1 MTQYVEPLRRLLV
14 AAPSRLTG
22 LLLAALLAGSA
33 TVAAFVLWSQG
44 GRLLTSLDWTL
55 YDSWAARVTNSSP
68 SPLVIVTVD
77 DPPAA
82 GRTASV
88 WDRAMAARVISA
100 LTQADAAAIGF
111 DEYLTG
117 PSGPEHGGASS
128 DALLLSA
135 IAESE
140 RVVVPVPLLAYGP
153 GAEVSRAA
161 APISFG
167 GRHRSWWPADAASN
181 GLLQATPIAPLLPS
195 VMESAAAV
203 THQVA
208 TPDVDGQIRRLP
220 LAVRIS
226 EGLVPAFG
234 LSLFLRSRGMSADQ
248 LEFQPGCHLG
258 RRTSATGSDSREPLT
273 IPVDA
278 RGDLLVPT
286 LSDSTPAPPTL
297 GLSTLVQAVQQKEH
311 ERIRSWV
318 EQRIVLLPPTLASQ
332 TGAPQ
337 QAPALQ
343 QAGLIR
349 ALAHQQWATTLR
361 KGWTLLLAWALAT
374 VVVWCGLTWRNWLG
388 VACVGFTVAA
398 LLALAW
404 LGLLWFRV
412 TVPLALPL
420 STIVLAGL
428 GTLLWNHAAA
438 AARLGALEG
447 DVLRVQGELAAV
459 REALVYQESTV
470 EQLEEDLDS
479 ARTAGVRATNREQT
493 LAASA
498 ADVQRELE
506 AARAREEDTR
516 RRLATLEQELT
527 GLRAVS
533 APQGPLPEAELE
545 TLRSECERF
554 GIVTREPGLLRTFRD
569 LKKGASSTLP
579 VLILGESGTGKEL
592 FARAVHQL
600 SPRQAQPFIAVNMA
614 AVSPELFE
622 SELFGHVRG
631 AFTGAHQDRAGYF
644 ELAARGTIFLD
655 EIGDLRPEHQAKLL
669 RVLQEKSF
677 YRVGASRPTTV
688 DVRVVAATNKDLQR
702 GIAEGWFREDLYA
715 RLKGLL
721 VTLPPLRERREDLPV
736 LAEHFVRQAA
746 QRLGRSFPSVTEDV
760 LAALRRYPWPHNLR
774 ELSQCL
780 EQAVT
785 LAEGAM
791 LTAADLRL
799 HGTAQIALGVGG
811 ALASTSGVV
820 DLAGDQA
827 VLACLRQQGFDMQAT
842 ARALGWDRSTVT
854 QRLKGLCF
862 QTLVETQ
869 GDRAKAALQLA
880 QDPALVR
887 TVELKLME
895 YVDHLLS
902 VVSAYRTQAD
912 AIAACRKRFKNLPD
926 RHFKAVET
934 LIVRRFQQLPPTGS
948 SQSRSS

>member
-1 MTQYVEPLRRLLV
+1 
-14 AAPSRLTG
+14 
-22 LLLAALLAGSA
+22 
-33 TVAAFVLWSQG
+33 
-44 GRLLTSLDWTL
+44 
-55 YDSWAARVTNSSP
+55 
-68 SPLVIVTVD
+68 
-77 DPPAA
+77 
-82 GRTASV
+82 
-88 WDRAMAARVISA
+88 MAARVISA
-100 LTQADAAAIGF
+100 LTQADADAIGL
-111 DEYLTG
+111 DEYLTT
-117 PSGPEHGGASS
+117 PSAPEHGGASS

-135 IAESE
+135 MADSE
-140 RVVVPVPLLAYGP
+140 RVVVPAPLLAYGP
-153 GAEVSRAA
+153 SAEISRAA
-161 APISFG
+161 APISLG
-167 GRHRSWWPADAASN
+167 GRHRSWWPAEAASTEF
-181 GLLQATPIAPLLPS
+181 LQATPVAPLLPS

-203 THQVA
+203 TQQVA
-208 TPDVDGQIRRLP
+208 TPDVDGQLRRLP
-220 LAVRIS
+220 LTVRIS

-234 LSLFLRSRGMSADQ
+234 LSLFLRSRGISADQ
-248 LEFQPGCHLG
+248 VEFRPGHHLFG
-258 RRTSATGSDSREPLT
+258 RRASASGGDPGGQLSIPLD
-273 IPVDA
+273 V
-278 RGDLLVPT
+278 RGDLLVPA
-286 LSDSTPAPPTL
+286 LHRITPVPTAL
-297 GLSTLVQAVQQKEH
+297 GLNALVQAVQQKEH

-318 EQRIVLLPPTLASQ
+318 EHRIVLLPPTVASQ

-337 QAPALQ
+337 QAEAGQ
-343 QAGLIR
+343 QAALIR
-349 ALAHQQWATTLR
+349 ALAHQRWVTTLHM
-361 KGWTLLLAWALAT
+361 GWTLLLAWTLAT
-374 VVVWCGLTWRNWLG
+374 VGVWCGVTWRNWLG
-388 VACVGFTVAA
+388 VGCAGMTVTIF
-398 LLALAW
+398 LALVW

-420 STIVLAGL
+420 TAMLFAGFA
-428 GTLLWNHAAA
+428 TLLWNHAAA

-470 EQLEEDLDS
+470 EQLEEDLDAARS
-479 ARTAGVRATNREQT
+479 AGARATNREQT

-498 ADVQRELE
+498 ADVQRELDE
-506 AARAREEDTR
+506 ARAREEDTR

-545 TLRSECERF
+545 SLRSECERF

-600 SPRQAQPFIAVNMA
+600 SPRQALPFIAVNMA

-677 YRVGASRPTTV
+677 YRVGASRPTTI

-736 LAEHFVRQAA
+736 LAQHFVQHAA
-746 QRLGRSFPSVTEDV
+746 QRLTRPTPSVTEDL
-760 LAALRRYPWPHNLR
+760 LATLRRYPWPHNLR

-785 LAEGAM
+785 LADGAI

-799 HGTAQIALGVGG
+799 LSVAHQFALGAGG
-811 ALASTSGVV
+811 ASASAVV

-842 ARALGWDRSTVT
+842 ARTLGWDRSTVT

-895 YVDHLLS
+895 YVDHLMS
-902 VVSAYRTQAD
+902 VVSSYRTQAD
-912 AIAACRKRFKNLPD
+912 AMAACRKRFKNLPD

-934 LIVRRFQQLPPTGS
+934 LIARSFQQVPSSGS
-948 SQSRSS
+948 TQSRCR

>member
-1 MTQYVEPLRRLLV
+1 M
-14 AAPSRLTG
+14 AAPGRSTG
-22 LLLAALLAGSA
+22 LLLAALLAGAASL
-33 TVAAFVLWSQG
+33 AAFGLCSQG
-44 GRLLTSLDWTL
+44 GRLLTTLDWTL
-55 YDSWAARVTNSSP
+55 YDNWAARATDASLPSLVVVTIDE
-68 SPLVIVTVD
+68 PLAT
-77 DPPAA
+77 
-82 GRTASV
+82 GRTAAV

-100 LTQADAAAIGF
+100 LTLADAAAIGL
-111 DEYLTG
+111 DEYLTT

-140 RVVVPVPLLAYGP
+140 RVVVPAPLLAYGP
-153 GAEVSRAA
+153 GTEVSRAA
-161 APISFG
+161 APVTLG
-167 GRHRSWWPADAASN
+167 GHHPSWWPADTAST
-181 GLLQATPIAPLLPS
+181 GLLRATPVAPLLPS

-203 THQVA
+203 TQQVA
-208 TPDVDGQIRRLP
+208 TPDVDGQLRRLP
-220 LAVRIS
+220 LAVRIGD
-226 EGLVPAFG
+226 GLVPAFG
-234 LSLFLRSRGMSADQ
+234 LSLFLRSLGVSTDQ
-248 LEFQPGCHLG
+248 LEFQPGHHLA
-258 RRTSATGSDSREPLT
+258 RRASASGGDPGKGLSIPLDT
-273 IPVDA
+273 

-286 LSDSTPAPPTL
+286 LHRAIPALPAL
-297 GLSTLVQAVQQKEH
+297 GLNSLVQAVQQKEH

-318 EQRIVLLPPTLASQ
+318 EHRIVLLPPTVASQ
-332 TGAPQ
+332 TGIPPQTPAGQ
-337 QAPALQ
+337 QAA
-343 QAGLIR
+343 LIR
-349 ALAHQQWATTLR
+349 ALADQQWATSFPT
-361 KGWTLLLAWALAT
+361 GWSLLLAWALAT
-374 VVVWCGLTWRNWLG
+374 VGVWCGLTWRNWLG
-388 VACVGFTVAA
+388 VGCVSLTVIL
-398 LLALAW
+398 LLALAY
-404 LGLLWFRV
+404 LGLLWFRIA
-412 TVPLALPL
+412 VPLAPL
-420 STIVLAGL
+420 LFTIVLAGL

-438 AARLGALEG
+438 AARLVALEG
-447 DVLRVQGELAAV
+447 DVLRVQGELASV
-459 REALVYQESTV
+459 REALIYQESTV
-470 EQLEEDLDS
+470 EQLEEDLDAARS
-479 ARTAGVRATNREQT
+479 AGARATNREQS

-506 AARAREEDTR
+506 EARGREADTR
-516 RRLATLEQELT
+516 RRLATLEQELA

-533 APQGPLPEAELE
+533 ASHGPLPEAELE
-545 TLRSECERF
+545 TLRSDCERF

-721 VTLPPLRERREDLPV
+721 VTLPPLRQRQEDLPV

-746 QRLGRSFPSVTEDV
+746 QRLARPTPSVTEDL
-760 LAALRRYPWPHNLR
+760 LATLRRYPWPHNLR

-785 LAEGAM
+785 LTDGAI

-799 HGTAQIALGVGG
+799 PGVAQLALGVGG
-811 ALASTSGVV
+811 TSASGVV

-842 ARALGWDRSTVT
+842 ARTLGWDRSTVT

-862 QTLVETQ
+862 QTLVETH
-869 GDRAKAALQLA
+869 GDRAKAALRLA

-895 YVDHLLS
+895 YVDHLMA
-902 VVSAYRTQAD
+902 VVSAHQTQSD
-912 AIAACRKRFKNLPD
+912 AMAACRKRFKNLPD

-934 LIVRRFQQLPPTGS
+934 LIAKRFQQAPSTGS
-948 SQSRSS
+948 IQSRSS

>member
-1 MTQYVEPLRRLLV
+1 MTHDFDPIRRVLV
-14 AAPSRLTG
+14 AAPSRLTS
-22 LLLAALLAGSA
+22 LLLAGLLAGAA
-33 TVAAFVLWSQG
+33 TLAAFGLWSQG
-44 GRLLTSLDWTL
+44 GRLLTTLDWTL
-55 YDSWAARVTNSSP
+55 YDNWAARATDSSLP
-68 SPLVIVTVD
+68 SLVVVAID

-82 GRTASV
+82 GRTAAV

-100 LTQADAAAIGF
+100 LTLADAAAIGL

-140 RVVVPVPLLAYGP
+140 RVVVPAPLLAYGP
-153 GAEVSRAA
+153 SAEVSRAA
-161 APISFG
+161 APVSLG
-167 GRHRSWWPADAASN
+167 GRHRSWWPADAASD
-181 GLLQATPIAPLLPS
+181 GLLQAAPVAPLLPS
-195 VMESAAAV
+195 VMESAIAV
-203 THQVA
+203 TQLVA
-208 TPDVDGQIRRLP
+208 TPDVDGQLRRLP
-220 LAVRIS
+220 LAVRIGD
-226 EGLVPAFG
+226 GLVPAFG
-234 LSLFLRSRGMSADQ
+234 LSLFLRSRSISTDQ
-248 LEFQPGCHLG
+248 LEFRPGHHLG
-258 RRTSATGSDSREPLT
+258 RRASAGGGDPGEGLSIPLD
-273 IPVDA
+273 V

-286 LSDSTPAPPTL
+286 LHRAIPTAPAL
-297 GLSTLVQAVQQKEH
+297 GLGSLVQAVQQKEH

-318 EQRIVLLPPTLASQ
+318 EHRIVLLPPTVASQ
-332 TGAPQ
+332 TGVPQPTPAGQ
-337 QAPALQ
+337 QAA
-343 QAGLIR
+343 LIR
-349 ALAHQQWATTLR
+349 ALAHQQWATSFGTW
-361 KGWTLLLAWALAT
+361 WTLLLAWALAT
-374 VVVWCGLTWRNWLG
+374 VSVWCGLTWRNWLG
-388 VACVGFTVAA
+388 VGCAGMAVAI
-398 LLALAW
+398 LLAMAW

-412 TVPLALPL
+412 TVPLGLPL
-420 STIVLAGL
+420 TAMLLAGFV
-428 GTLLWNHAAA
+428 TLLWNHAAA

-470 EQLEEDLDS
+470 EQLEEDLEAARS
-479 ARTAGVRATNREQT
+479 AGARATNREQS

-498 ADVQRELE
+498 ADVQRELDE
-506 AARAREEDTR
+506 ARAREAETR
-516 RRLATLEQELT
+516 RRLATLELELT

-545 TLRSECERF
+545 TLRRECERF
-554 GIVTREPGLLRTFRD
+554 GIVTREPKLLRTFRD

-600 SPRQAQPFIAVNMA
+600 SPRQTLPFIAVNMA

-702 GIAEGWFREDLYA
+702 GIVEGWFREDLYA

-721 VTLPPLRERREDLPV
+721 VTLPPLRGRGEDLPV

-746 QRLGRSFPSVTEDV
+746 QRLARPTPSVTEDL
-760 LAALRRYPWPHNLR
+760 LATLRRYPWPHNLR

-785 LAEGAM
+785 LADGAI

-799 HGTAQIALGVGG
+799 PGVAQLALGVGG
-811 ALASTSGVV
+811 ASASAVV

-827 VLACLRQQGFDMQAT
+827 VLACLRQQEFDMQAT
-842 ARALGWDRSTVT
+842 ARTLGWDRSTVT

-895 YVDHLLS
+895 YVDHLMS
-902 VVSAYRTQAD
+902 VVSSYRTQAD
-912 AIAACRKRFKNLPD
+912 AVAACRKRFKNLPD

-934 LIVRRFQQLPPTGS
+934 LIARRFQQMPSTGS